1 MSDSRNAADWR
12 QLQEFAGVDLSKSF
26 ALSWRMDSETL
37 VLDADVLLLPDHP
50 FYEKPRPAEK
60 VCIRAAVIEFPYCEA
75 VSHDGEDQDVDSL
88 QHGAIE
94 TLRVRDGVYEIVGEF
109 GTVRI
114 DSERPLLRL
123 KGS

>member
-1 MSDSRNAADWR
+1 MSTGDDTVEWR
-12 QLQEFAGVDLSKSF
+12 QLQEFASVDLSKSF
-26 ALSWRMDSETL
+26 ALSWRMESETL

-60 VCIRAAVIEFPYCEA
+60 VCIRAAVIEFPYCDA
-75 VSHDGEDQDVDSL
+75 VSHDGEEQDIDCL
-88 QHGAIE
+88 KHGAIE
-94 TLRVRDGVYEIVGEF
+94 TLRARDGVYEIVGEF

-114 DSERPLLRL
+114 ESERPLLRL